1 MKKFLFAAVVVVLC
15 ASQSTFAQK
24 GEKVS
29 RMETPAD
36 VLGSVIIM
44 KHVTMWTKGNG
55 SQTLTI
61 SRSNGETEML
71 QLGAMELA
79 ESAKAHAKMSA
90 AEKNQ
95 LPDLISQFART
106 GFKMTG
112 QSTST
117 FTQSSGTTVI
127 ETTYTFIKY

>member
-24 GEKVS
+24 GEKVA

-44 KHVTMWTKGNG
+44 KHITMWTKGTGN
-55 SQTLTI
+55 QTLTI
-61 SRSNGETEML
+61 SRSFGETEML
-71 QLGAMELA
+71 QLGALEMA
-79 ESAKAHAKMSA
+79 ESAKAHAKMSSG
-90 AEKNQ
+90 EKNQ
-95 LPDLISQFART
+95 LPDIMSQFARS

-117 FTQSSGTTVI
+117 FTQHSGTTVI